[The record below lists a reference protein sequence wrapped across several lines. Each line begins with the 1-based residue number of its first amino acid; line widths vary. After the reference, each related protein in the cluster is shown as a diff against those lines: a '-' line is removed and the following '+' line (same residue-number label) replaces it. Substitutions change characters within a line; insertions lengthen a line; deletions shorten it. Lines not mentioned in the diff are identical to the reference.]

1 MKVECVEEGLCKRH
15 LDIEIPPQSVTKAFD
30 DEVEQYR
37 RTVKLKGFRKGKL
50 PKELVRT
57 RFRAEI
63 LNQVVQEILPKAL
76 QQALNEQGLSPIGE
90 PELSNLEVDV
100 DQPLKFRASIEIMP
114 QIEVEKWKGLEAV
127 EQKTEVSD
135 EEIEK
140 RLESLQERAARFDP
154 VEDRGA
160 RDGDFI
166 IGSILE
172 QPEGGGPESR
182 QDGALIEVGTSVYH
196 PTLHEKL
203 QGAKSGDKLSF
214 RVTFPADHPDKD
226 KADKTYDVTVDV
238 NEIKEK
244 VLPKLDDELAKDLG
258 EFETLEELKKQV
270 RDQAEAEARI
280 NDEQHLRSQLLE
292 KLIQANAF
300 EAPPSLVEHEMDRR
314 VEELARSF
322 TERGLDPSGSGIDWR
337 DVREKQ
343 RESSAQSVKATILM
357 DRLAEQDNLK
367 ETEEEVD
374 REVERIASSV
384 KKTTDVV
391 RAQLMKEGGLERI
404 RRHLKRDKAFD
415 LIRENA
421 RIQGS

>member
-37 RTVKLKGFRKGKL
+37 RTLKLKGFRKGKL

-76 QQALNEQGLSPIGE
+76 QQALKEQGLSPIGE

-100 DQPLKFRASIEIMP
+100 DKPLKFRASIEIMP

-127 EQKTEVSD
+127 EQKTDVSD

-140 RLESLQERAARFDP
+140 HLETLRERAARFDP

-172 QPEGGGPESR
+172 QPEGGGPENR
-182 QDGALIEVGTSVYH
+182 QDGALIEVGTSAYH
-196 PTLHEKL
+196 PTLDEKL
-203 QGAKSGDKLSF
+203 QDAKSGDKLNF

-238 NEIKEK
+238 TEIKEK

-258 EFETLEELKKQV
+258 EFGTLEELKKHV
-270 RDQAEAEARI
+270 RDQAEAEARF
-280 NDEQHLRSQLLE
+280 NDEQHLRGQLLE
-292 KLIQANAF
+292 KLIEANTV

-322 TERGLDPSGSGIDWR
+322 TDRGLDPSGSGIDWR

-343 RESSAQSVKATILM
+343 RESSEQSVKATMLM
-357 DRLAEQDNLK
+357 DRLAEQDNLQ

-374 REVERIASSV
+374 QEIERIASSV

-404 RRHLKRDKAFD
+404 RRRIKRDKAFD

-421 RIQGS
+421 RLQRS